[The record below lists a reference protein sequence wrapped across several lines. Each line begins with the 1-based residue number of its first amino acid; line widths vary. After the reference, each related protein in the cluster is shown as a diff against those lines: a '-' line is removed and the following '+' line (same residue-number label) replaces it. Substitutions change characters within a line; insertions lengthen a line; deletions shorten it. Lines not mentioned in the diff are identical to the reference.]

1 VRVARMDS
9 RRTRQ
14 RGLSPV
20 LGPDT
25 GGPHCYKLARIR
37 TFCPAR
43 HGAARRPSQISRTCW
58 VAHRGMS
65 ARCCPRDLGL
75 VFSTWSLSKLA
86 DYLAVAGIASVSRE
100 AIRQILHAGGVR
112 WQATKTWKASTDP
125 DFIAKMRRLL
135 DLYDHPP
142 ADGRVVCANEFGPL
156 NCSPAPAAPGA
167 PPPTP
172 QGCGAPATAPAECGT

>member
-1 VRVARMDS
+1 
-9 RRTRQ
+9 
-14 RGLSPV
+14 
-20 LGPDT
+20 
-25 GGPHCYKLARIR
+25 
-37 TFCPAR
+37 
-43 HGAARRPSQISRTCW
+43 
-58 VAHRGMS
+58 MS

-172 QGCGAPATAPAECGT
+172 QGCGPPTTAPAECGT